1 MLSGR
6 RSRAGCFNLMNI
18 SEYLKEISYYPLLS
32 KEEEIDIAVRA
43 QSGDEE
49 AKDRLVISNLR
60 LVVSIA
66 KKYIN
71 VGIPVLD
78 LIQEGNIG
86 LIKAVGKF
94 DPTMGRRFSTYATFW
109 IKQSILRYISSNRG
123 VIRYPTY
130 VYDNISKIN
139 KFVQEYKTVNNSLP
153 TLEIIAQTLE
163 FKVKD
168 VEKYLNI
175 FEQNLN
181 SLEESYGENSDLHSI
196 IPSEEIFEDS
206 IIKKSVNENLIESLN
221 ALNPNERSVII
232 HRFGLFNKNILTLE
246 EIGNNLNL
254 TRERIRQIQI
264 KAIDKLRDE
273 IEYN

>member
-1 MLSGR
+1 MEGGAFL
-6 RSRAGCFNLMNI
+6 AVYLMNI
-18 SEYLKEISYYPLLS
+18 SDYLKEISFYPLLT
-32 KEEEIDIAVRA
+32 KEEEIEVAIKA
-43 QSGDEE
+43 QDGDEE

-86 LIKAVGKF
+86 LIKAVAKF

-109 IKQSILRYISSNRG
+109 IKQSILRYISSNRS

-139 KFVQEYKTVNNSLP
+139 KFVQSYKTIHNTLP
-153 TLEIIAQTLE
+153 TLEIIAASLE

-196 IPSEEIFEDS
+196 IPSEEVFEDT
-206 IIKKSVNENLIESLN
+206 IIKNSVNENLINSLKSLN
-221 ALNPNERSVII
+221 SNERDVII
-232 HRFGLFNKNILTLE
+232 HRFGLFNKNVLTLE
-246 EIGNNLNL
+246 EIGHNLNL

-273 IEYN
+273 IEYT